1 MLLWTR
7 CSLARPFSRANSADF
22 INRFSYGRFMLSL
35 INRLG
40 FACCIGIG
48 GLVCTAARGDSVDD
62 YVRAWMQ
69 SRDVPGLAL
78 AVDRGGSV
86 VKTACYGVANVELET
101 PVTLETV
108 FQIQSMTKS
117 FVAMAI
123 MMLAEEG
130 KICVDQEVSAYL
142 ENTPDT
148 WKGITVRHLLTHT
161 SGIKDFINEPTASL
175 RLDVT
180 DEEVF
185 AATAARPLNFELGE
199 KYAYSNSNY
208 HLLAMLI
215 RKVTGEH
222 YGAFLKKRVFDPL
235 GMTHTRVMSWSDIIP
250 HRAVGYVRDEGKL
263 RNGDYVAGSI
273 LAYGGGGL
281 LSTIEDLVKWDL
293 ALRGETLL
301 KRSVLEQMWS
311 PAKLNSGAESDYGFG
326 WAIAGK
332 PPHRWVSHSGGHMT
346 GFTSTIVRYIDD
358 DLTVI
363 VLANST
369 SADPAKLAA
378 DIAGIYVPELKQP
391 ERKPMEV
398 NKN

>member
-1 MLLWTR
+1 
-7 CSLARPFSRANSADF
+7 
-22 INRFSYGRFMLSL
+22 MLSRISRSLLL
-35 INRLG
+35 I
-40 FACCIGIG
+40 CIGVA
-48 GLVCTAARGDSVDD
+48 GLVCATVRGDEVDE
-62 YVRAWMQ
+62 YVRAWMR
-69 SRDVPGLAL
+69 SRDLPGLAL

-86 VKTACYGVANVELET
+86 AKMACYGMANVELET
-101 PVTLETV
+101 PVAPDTV

-117 FVAMAI
+117 FVATAI
-123 MMLAEEG
+123 MMLVDEER
-130 KICVDQEVSAYL
+130 ICVDEKVSAYL

-148 WKGITVRHLLTHT
+148 WKCITVRHLLTHT

-185 AATAARPLNFELGE
+185 AATAARPLNFEPGE

-208 HLLAMLI
+208 HLLAMII

-235 GMTHTRVMSWSDIIP
+235 GMTRTRVMNWSEIVP
-250 HRAVGYVRDEGKL
+250 HRAMGYVRQGGKL

-311 PAKLNSGAESDYGFG
+311 PAKLNSGAKSDYGFG
-326 WAIAGK
+326 WGIAGK

-358 DLTVI
+358 DLTVV

-369 SADPAKLAA
+369 SADPAKLASG
-378 DIAGIYVPELKQP
+378 IAGIYISALKQP
-391 ERKPMEV
+391 ERKPIEDSEME
-398 NKN
+398 